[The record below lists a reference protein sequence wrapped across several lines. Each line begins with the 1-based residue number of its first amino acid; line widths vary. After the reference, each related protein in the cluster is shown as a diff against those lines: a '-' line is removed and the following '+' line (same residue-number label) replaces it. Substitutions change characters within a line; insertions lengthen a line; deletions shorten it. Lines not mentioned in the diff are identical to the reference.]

1 MAKMNSNELLNATLP
16 YMQFIHDYH
25 NDTVN
30 KGLALRQE
38 NGEITTVYSRGIP
51 FQGKIYEVPAYDR
64 NSGSLMSEDEA
75 YEKYTPMLESGSLQ
89 KKYGDFGIPK
99 SKYNTILNLYQKYK
113 SESDYGNVPE
123 SAIKFDMKKD

>member
-1 MAKMNSNELLNATLP
+1 MAKMNANEMLNATLP

-25 NDTVN
+25 NDTVS

-38 NGEITTVYSRGIP
+38 NGEVTTVYSRGVP
-51 FQGKIYEVPAYDR
+51 FEGKIYEVPAYDR
-64 NSGSLMSEDEA
+64 NSGRLMSEDEA
-75 YEKYTPMLESGSLQ
+75 YEKYVPMLKSGALQ

-123 SAIKFDMKKD
+123 SAIKFDMRKD